1 MPFGPGLTMKKRM
14 LFLMATLFGAGFAVL
29 IARMAV
35 IQLVQGSFWSRKA
48 SAQQMSS
55 VTVSASRGTIYD
67 RNMKVLAQSATVWD
81 VALAPAYIKT
91 EAQRANI
98 ADNLSAILG
107 ADRAKIYEQTGKK
120 TSCVIVT
127 KKIEKSVADLVNKY
141 VADNNI
147 NGVFLV
153 EDSKRYYPFGNFAS
167 QIIGFTG
174 TDNQGLGGLE
184 ARYDSWLRGKSGK
197 LVTAKNAVGTEMPFR
212 YSETVPPESGCDIVT
227 TIDEV
232 VQSSL
237 ENNLRKAVSDNNVT
251 AKATAIV
258 MDVKN
263 GEILGMATS
272 GGYDPNSPYEITD
285 KLLLGSLGG
294 KTGSDLAQAKAY
306 ALNTQWRNKAITDPN
321 EPGSVFKVVTAAAG
335 LDTGVVKEDSQFFDP
350 GFIKV
355 GDKNFH
361 CWKAGGHGSQT
372 FLQGFENSCNVVF
385 VAVGQRLG
393 ARNFSK
399 YFDNFG
405 LSAKTG
411 IDLPG
416 EATSI
421 YYKEKDLGPV
431 ELASCSF
438 GQSNKMTPIELVT
451 AIAAAANGGKLV
463 TPHLVR
469 EIKKGSSTVKTY
481 GAAIRAQAVS
491 AATSSEI
498 CRLMQLEVIEG
509 TGKNAY
515 VPGYRIGGKTGTSQ
529 KLDSPDKSARIASFV
544 GIAPC
549 DDPRIALLVILDEPH
564 AQSNYGGVIAAPV
577 AGSIFS
583 EILPYL
589 GVAPKYTD
597 AEKQKVQAGT
607 PDITGKEVPAAQAA
621 AQAAGLKL
629 SVSGSGGTVTSQM
642 PAAGETIA
650 PGGTVIAYTS
660 GEIPQKVKVPSLTGM
675 TPEQANAALAAAGLN
690 IRFEGVAQD
699 AKGDAAYDQ
708 DAAAGEEV
716 SRGTVV
722 TVKFRDQ
729 GVRDDGSQ

>member
-1 MPFGPGLTMKKRM
+1 MSLGPGLLMRKRM
-14 LFLMATLFGAGFAVL
+14 LFLMVTLFGAGFAVL
-29 IARMAV
+29 IVRMAV
-35 IQLVQGSFWSRKA
+35 LQLAQGNFWSRKA
-48 SAQQMSS
+48 STQQMSS
-55 VTVSASRGTIYD
+55 VTVPAVRGTIYD

-98 ADNLSAILG
+98 ADNLSEILG

-120 TSCVIVT
+120 TSCVIVE
-127 KKIEKSVADLVNKY
+127 KKVEKAVADLVNKY

-147 NGVFLV
+147 SGVFLV

-184 ARYDSWLRGKSGK
+184 AKYDSWLRGKSGK
-197 LVTAKNAVGTEMPFR
+197 LVTAKNAVGTEMPFK
-212 YSETVPPESGCDIVT
+212 YSETIPPESGCDLVT

-237 ENNLRKAVSDNNVT
+237 ENNLRKAVSDDNVT

-258 MDVKN
+258 INVKN

-272 GGYDPNSPYEITD
+272 DGYDPNAPYEITD
-285 KLLLGSLGG
+285 KQLLQSLSG
-294 KTGSDLAQAKAY
+294 KTGSELAEAKAY

-335 LDTGVVKEDSQFFDP
+335 LDAGVVKEDSSFFDP
-350 GFIKV
+350 GYIKI

-361 CWKAGGHGSQT
+361 CWRAGGHGSQT

-385 VAVGQRLG
+385 ITVGQRLG
-393 ARNFSK
+393 AKNFAK
-399 YFDNFG
+399 YFDSFG

-438 GQSNKMTPIELVT
+438 GQSNKMTPIELIT
-451 AIAAAANGGKLV
+451 AVAAAANGGKLV
-463 TPHLVR
+463 TPHLVS
-469 EIKKGSSTVKTY
+469 EIKKSSATVKSFGTTV
-481 GAAIRAQAVS
+481 RAQAVS
-491 AATSSEI
+491 AATSAEI

-515 VPGYRIGGKTGTSQ
+515 VAGYRVGGKTGTSQ

-549 DDPRIALLVILDEPH
+549 DDPSIALLVMLDEPH
-564 AQSNYGGVIAAPV
+564 AESNYGGVIAAPV
-577 AGSIFS
+577 AGSIFT

-589 GVAPKYTD
+589 GVTPKYTD
-597 AEKQKVQAGT
+597 EEKQKVLASA
-607 PDITGKEVPAAQAA
+607 PDITGKDVSAAQAA
-621 AQAAGLKL
+621 VQAAGLKL
-629 SVSGSGGTVTSQM
+629 SVSGGGGTVTSQM
-642 PAAGETIA
+642 PAAGESIA
-650 PGGTVIAYTS
+650 KSGTVIAYTG
-660 GEIPQKVKVPSLTGM
+660 GESAQKTKVPSLTGM
-675 TPEQANAALAAAGLN
+675 TPEQANAALASAGLN

-699 AKGDAAYDQ
+699 AKGDTAYDQ
-708 DAAAGEEV
+708 DAAAGDEV
-716 SRGTVV
+716 ARGTVV
-722 TVKFRDQ
+722 TVKFRDSSITDADAQ
-729 GVRDDGSQ
+729 